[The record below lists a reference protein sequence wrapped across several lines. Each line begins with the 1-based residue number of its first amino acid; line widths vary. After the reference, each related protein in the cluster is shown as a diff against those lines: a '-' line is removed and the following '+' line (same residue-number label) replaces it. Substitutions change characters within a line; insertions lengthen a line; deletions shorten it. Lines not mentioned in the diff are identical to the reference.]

1 MNVLKEARQGKYTQ
15 TEVAEELGVTRQT
28 YAKWERGEVD
38 DIKLSTL
45 VELSKLLGLSP
56 IRIIQMK
63 ELKHG

>member
-1 MNVLKEARQGKYTQ
+1 MNVLKEARKGKYTQ
-15 TEVAEELGVTRQT
+15 TEVAEALGITRQT
-28 YAKWERGEVD
+28 YSKWERGEVD

-63 ELKHG
+63 GQH